1 MIAQGLFYSKL
12 SYCLPFFTNTWDP
25 DHYRIWDVRF
35 TSFTKED
42 NRKLQVIQNKVA
54 RLMVDKRKL
63 QGRMNMPSKELL
75 DLSGDLSVHQLGAMS
90 TVNLTKK
97 ILLTQKPHYLA
108 QRLQGTQDRGTRT
121 GITLTQENP
130 SLGLARECNLY
141 RGTKLFNFLS
151 DDMKQ
156 ESNMKQ
162 FKTVSKAENS
172 S

>member
-12 SYCLPFFTNTWDP
+12 SYCLPFFTNTWDL

-42 NRKLQVIQNKVA
+42 NRKFQVA

-75 DLSGDLSVHQLGAMS
+75 DLSGDLSVHQLGA

-130 SLGLARECNLY
+130 SLGLARECFVY
-141 RGTKLFNFLS
+141 RGTKLFNLLP

-156 ESNMKQ
+156 ESSMEQ
-162 FKTVSKAENS
+162 FKTASKAWVKQIIPVKP
-172 S
+172 

>member
-12 SYCLPFFTNTWDP
+12 SYCLPLFTNTWDL
-25 DHYRIWDVRF
+25 DHYRNWDVRV

-42 NRKLQVIQNKVA
+42 NRKFQVA

-63 QGRMNMPSKELL
+63 QGRMNMPTKELL

-97 ILLTQKPHYLA
+97 ILLTQKPLYLA

-121 GITLTQENP
+121 GSTLTQENP
-130 SLGLARECNLY
+130 HLAWQGSVFYTEGPSYSTFCQ
-141 RGTKLFNFLS
+141 
-151 DDMKQ
+151 MI
-156 ESNMKQ
+156 
-162 FKTVSKAENS
+162 
-172 S
+172 

>member
-12 SYCLPFFTNTWDP
+12 SYCLPFFTNTWDL

-42 NRKLQVIQNKVA
+42 NRKFQVA

-97 ILLTQKPHYLA
+97 ILLT
-108 QRLQGTQDRGTRT
+108 
-121 GITLTQENP
+121 
-130 SLGLARECNLY
+130 
-141 RGTKLFNFLS
+141 
-151 DDMKQ
+151 
-156 ESNMKQ
+156 
-162 FKTVSKAENS
+162 
-172 S
+172 